1 MSDNHRPAFKMLVE
15 AYDVVL
21 AAWKAATDPIRKATL
36 EAKKDA
42 LGMRI
47 VNFKWD

>member
-1 MSDNHRPAFKMLVE
+1 MSDRNSTFRMLTE
-15 AYDVVL
+15 AHYVVL
-21 AAWKAATDPIRKATL
+21 TAWKAATDPIKKSVL
-36 EAKKDA
+36 EAKKNL